1 MAMAVPGLDS
11 ALQSLEDIL
20 IAEHGGDES
29 VIARTRGGTVIT
41 FREQVYPGLLYMT
54 TAAKISSQVRV
65 CELALSSHFDNR
77 CPQV

>member
-41 FREQVYPGLLYMT
+41 FREQVYSGLL
-54 TAAKISSQVRV
+54 
-65 CELALSSHFDNR
+65 
-77 CPQV
+77 